1 MLEKHRALLKRIE
14 ANLELVAMRGFERI
28 RRAHK
33 QKVLAK
39 LRQTEPVFI
48 LGVQKSGT
56 TAIAALLA
64 EATGLPATLDITR
77 AINRPGAKILRR
89 YGVEGFDDFIY
100 RYRKEFS
107 RKIVK
112 EPGLTFDYECLRTY
126 FPKARFVMIMREP
139 KDNIRSILNRLKV
152 PGNLKELD
160 PEEWPELKRSPAWR
174 INLDS
179 SWLGHWPESYV
190 DSLAYRW
197 RLSAET
203 YFSQPEAF
211 ILIRY
216 EDFLAD
222 KKGIVEGLAQNLGFG
237 IASDVAGKVDNQYQ
251 SKGKRVMDYEEYY
264 GGNIACIRQQC
275 GDFSERLG
283 YSSRLPKSTK

>member
-1 MLEKHRALLKRIE
+1 MLERHSALFRKIIANMKR
-14 ANLELVAMRGFERI
+14 VAVRVFKGI
-28 RRAHK
+28 RTAHK
-33 QKVLAK
+33 QHVLAE
-39 LRQTEPVFI
+39 LRKTEPVFI

-77 AINRPGAKILRR
+77 AIKRPGTKILRK

-112 EPGLTFDYECLRTY
+112 EPGLTFDYECLKEF

-174 INLDS
+174 INFDS

-203 YFSQPEAF
+203 YFNQPEAF

-222 KKGIVEGLAQNLGFG
+222 KKGTVEELAQNLGFG
-237 IASDVAGKVDNQYQ
+237 VESDVAGKVDQQYQ
-251 SKGKRVMDYEEYY
+251 PKGMGVTDYEEYY
-264 GGNIACIRQQC
+264 GLNIACIRRQC
-275 GDFSERLG
+275 GELAGRLG
-283 YSSRLPKSTK
+283 Y